1 MHSYRDNE
9 DVFDKTI
16 TETPISVAKEAQ
28 ESPMSIDNSLI
39 NKSVLK
45 TTHRPPF
52 EQFFEVC
59 NYQKD
64 ILAYLK
70 KVEVSKR

>member
-1 MHSYRDNE
+1 M
-9 DVFDKTI
+9 FDKTI

-39 NKSVLK
+39 NKSAPK
-45 TTHRPPF
+45 IPYRPPF
-52 EQFFEVC
+52 DHLFEVS

-64 ILAYLK
+64 ILGYLK
-70 KVEVSKR
+70 KVEVRKNVIYR